1 MRTRTKLYIQSTTNK
16 EINLVLRFFGQS
28 GASAVRADMKISAI
42 LLKYATFEGVFFH
55 IFVGKTCTTLS
66 QETYISIRIV
76 FRVLLGMYN
85 FEQEVCIRLQI
96 KQNKKMKL
104 S

>member
-42 LLKYATFEGVFFH
+42 LLKYATFEGVFF
-55 IFVGKTCTTLS
+55 IFS
-66 QETYISIRIV
+66 WA
-76 FRVLLGMYN
+76 
-85 FEQEVCIRLQI
+85 
-96 KQNKKMKL
+96 KKLAQLYHKKL
-104 S
+104 IFLP